1 MEEETKKGLQHWP
14 NPSNVEVPRP
24 SSSII
29 IRDLSEAPFR
39 MDAVSSISCIKVDTP
54 WSCQK
59 NVTVCNS
66 YFAEAYKLMLVQK

>member
-1 MEEETKKGLQHWP
+1 MINKLVREKTRKGIQHWP
-14 NPSNVEVPRP
+14 NPSYVEVPRP

-54 WSCQK
+54 WSCQI
-59 NVTVCNS
+59 NVNKTVYDIILCRS
-66 YFAEAYKLMLVQK
+66 I